1 MTNETVTK
9 EPQNIFYTN
18 VNDLEEAMKQKHLYA
33 DYALLDETWK
43 KRFDDYMTGKKT
55 MPLTY
60 DPFFKCMFHPD
71 RHPDWLSH
79 LLSAIIG
86 EPVTVESVLPSEN
99 TAISIDSLLIMD
111 IVVRLSDGSLA
122 NVEIQKIPYMFTAER
137 ISCYS
142 SDLLM
147 REYSRLK
154 KDKNFKYSDMKK
166 VYTIVLYEKTEGDF
180 KDPMLQGAYI
190 HHGKTRFDTSLKLN
204 LLQEYFLIAL
214 DVFDQNGYTDDKDSD
229 ALETELI
236 ATHNNIPETGFAAN
250 DLSMDSLEG
259 WLSILTAE
267 TMADVE
273 RVIRRYPWSEPIF
286 REMSAYVNN
295 PEEVILMFSEALKIA
310 DRNTVKYMIE
320 ELQDKATHEAELR
333 KQTEENLQQETQ
345 RRKQTEENLQQET
358 QRRKQAE
365 ENQKLAEKN
374 QKQET
379 ELRKQKEAELQL
391 SRENEQKLQ
400 EKIAELESLL
410 AGKN

>member
-1 MTNETVTK
+1 MTK
-9 EPQNIFYTN
+9 ETQNTFYLT

-154 KDKNFKYSDMKK
+154 KDRNFKYSDMKK

-190 HHGKTRFDTSLKLN
+190 HHGKTRFDTNLKLN

-214 DVFDQNGYTDDKDSD
+214 DVFGQNGYTDGKNSD

-236 ATHNNIPETGFAAN
+236 ATHSNIPEAGLATN
-250 DLSMDSLEG
+250 NLSTDSLDG

-273 RVIRRYPWSEPIF
+273 CVIRRYPWSEPIF

-345 RRKQTEENLQQET
+345 RRKQAEKNQKHETELRKQTEENL
-358 QRRKQAE
+358 
-365 ENQKLAEKN
+365 KLAEKN
-374 QKQET
+374 QRQT
-379 ELRKQKEAELQL
+379 EAELQL
-391 SRENEQKLQ
+391 SRESEQKLQ
-400 EKIAELESLL
+400 EKIAELQSLL

>member
-1 MTNETVTK
+1 MTK
-9 EPQNIFYTN
+9 ETQNTFYLT

-33 DYALLDETWK
+33 DYTLLDETWK

-71 RHPDWLSH
+71 RHADWLSH
-79 LLSAIIG
+79 LLSAILG
-86 EPVTVESVLPSEN
+86 ESVVVEQILPSEN
-99 TAISIDSLLIMD
+99 TAISVDSLLIMD
-111 IVVRLSDGSLA
+111 IVVRLRDGSLA

-154 KDKNFKYSDMKK
+154 KDKNFKYPDMKK
-166 VYTIVLYEKTEGDF
+166 VYTIVLYEKTEGNF
-180 KDPMLQGAYI
+180 KDPMLHGAYI
-190 HHGKTRFDTSLKLN
+190 HHGKNRFDTNLKLN

-214 DVFDQNGYTDDKDSD
+214 DVFCQNGYTDDKNSD

-236 ATHNNIPETGFAAN
+236 ATHKNVLETDLATD
-250 DLSMDSLEG
+250 DLSMDSLDG

-273 RVIRRYPWSEPIF
+273 RVIRRYPWSEAIF
-286 REMSAYVNN
+286 REMSAYVNR

-320 ELQDKATHEAELR
+320 ELQDRATQAEE
-333 KQTEENLQQETQ
+333 KQ
-345 RRKQTEENLQQET
+345 
-358 QRRKQAE
+358 KQAE
-365 ENQKLAEKN
+365 ENQRLAEDKQKQAEEK
-374 QKQET
+374 QKQEAQM
-379 ELRKQKEAELQL
+379 RKQAEAELQH
-391 SRENEQKLQ
+391 SREE
-400 EKIAELESLL
+400 IAQLKALL
-410 AGKN
+410 AKK

>member
-180 KDPMLQGAYI
+180 KDPMLHGAYI
-190 HHGKTRFDTSLKLN
+190 HHGKTRFDTSLKLK

-214 DVFDQNGYTDDKDSD
+214 DVFCQNGYTDDKNSD

-236 ATHNNIPETGFAAN
+236 ATHNNIPETGFATD
-250 DLSMDSLEG
+250 DLSMDSLDG

-365 ENQKLAEKN
+365 ENQKLTEADLQRTREENARLKALLAEK
-374 QKQET
+374 Q
-379 ELRKQKEAELQL
+379 
-391 SRENEQKLQ
+391 
-400 EKIAELESLL
+400 
-410 AGKN
+410 

>member
-1 MTNETVTK
+1 MISTSRTSDFQISGSAISSHKNIQ

-33 DYALLDETWK
+33 DYTLLDETWK

-99 TAISIDSLLIMD
+99 TAISVDSLLIMD

-180 KDPMLQGAYI
+180 KDPMLHGAYI

-214 DVFDQNGYTDDKDSD
+214 DVFCQNGYTDDKKSD

-236 ATHNNIPETGFAAN
+236 ATHNNIPETGLATN
-250 DLSMDSLEG
+250 NLSMDSLDG

-320 ELQDKATHEAELR
+320 ELQDRAT
-333 KQTEENLQQETQ
+333 
-345 RRKQTEENLQQET
+345 
-358 QRRKQAE
+358 QAE
-365 ENQKLAEKN
+365 EKQKL
-374 QKQET
+374 T
-379 ELRKQKEAELQL
+379 EAELQR
-391 SRENEQKLQ
+391 SQ
-400 EKIAELESLL
+400 EEVAQLKALL
-410 AGKN
+410 AKNNISDIYQK

>member
-1 MTNETVTK
+1 
-9 EPQNIFYTN
+9 
-18 VNDLEEAMKQKHLYA
+18 MKQKHLYA

-99 TAISIDSLLIMD
+99 TAISVDSLLIMD

-180 KDPMLQGAYI
+180 KDPMLHGAYI
-190 HHGKTRFDTSLKLN
+190 HHGKTRFDTSLKLK

-214 DVFDQNGYTDDKDSD
+214 DVFCQNGYTDDKNSD

-236 ATHNNIPETGFAAN
+236 ATHNNIPETGFATN
-250 DLSMDSLEG
+250 DLSMDSLDG

-273 RVIRRYPWSEPIF
+273 CVIRRYPWSEPIF

-345 RRKQTEENLQQET
+345 RRKQ
-358 QRRKQAE
+358 AE
-365 ENQKLAEKN
+365 ENQKL
-374 QKQET
+374 T
-379 ELRKQKEAELQL
+379 EADLQRT
-391 SRENEQKLQ
+391 REENAQLK
-400 EKIAELESLL
+400 ALL
-410 AGKN
+410 AKNNISNIYQK

>member
-99 TAISIDSLLIMD
+99 TAISVDSLLIMD

-180 KDPMLQGAYI
+180 KDPMLHGAYI

-214 DVFDQNGYTDDKDSD
+214 DVFCQNGYTDDKNSD

-236 ATHNNIPETGFAAN
+236 ATHNNIPKTGFATN

-365 ENQKLAEKN
+365 ENQKLTEADLQRTREENARLKALLAEK
-374 QKQET
+374 Q
-379 ELRKQKEAELQL
+379 
-391 SRENEQKLQ
+391 
-400 EKIAELESLL
+400 
-410 AGKN
+410 

>member
-1 MTNETVTK
+1 MTK
-9 EPQNIFYTN
+9 ETQNTFYLT

-99 TAISIDSLLIMD
+99 TAISVDSLLIMD

-166 VYTIVLYEKTEGDF
+166 VYTIVLYEKTEGNF
-180 KDPMLQGAYI
+180 KDPMLHGAYI
-190 HHGKTRFDTSLKLN
+190 HHGKTRFDTSLKLK

-214 DVFDQNGYTDDKDSD
+214 DVFCQNGYTDDKNSD

-236 ATHNNIPETGFAAN
+236 ATHNNIPETGFATN

-333 KQTEENLQQETQ
+333 KQETELRKQETELRKQTEENLQQETQ
-345 RRKQTEENLQQET
+345 RRKQTEENL
-358 QRRKQAE
+358 KLAE
-365 ENQKLAEKN
+365 ENQR
-374 QKQET
+374 QT
-379 ELRKQKEAELQL
+379 EAELQL

-400 EKIAELESLL
+400 EKIAELQSLL

>member
-1 MTNETVTK
+1 MTK
-9 EPQNIFYTN
+9 ETQNTFYLT

-99 TAISIDSLLIMD
+99 TAISVDSLLIMD

-190 HHGKTRFDTSLKLN
+190 HHGKTRFDTNLKLN

-214 DVFDQNGYTDDKDSD
+214 DVFCQNGYTDDKNSD

-236 ATHNNIPETGFAAN
+236 ATHNNIPETGFATN

-259 WLSILTAE
+259 WLSILIAE

-273 RVIRRYPWSEPIF
+273 RVMRRYPWSEPIF

-333 KQTEENLQQETQ
+333 KQTEED
-345 RRKQTEENLQQET
+345 LQQET

-365 ENQKLAEKN
+365 ENQRL
-374 QKQET
+374 T
-379 ELRKQKEAELQL
+379 EAELQL

-410 AGKN
+410 AGKS

>member
-9 EPQNIFYTN
+9 EPQNIFYTT

-99 TAISIDSLLIMD
+99 TAISVDSLLIMD

-180 KDPMLQGAYI
+180 KDPMLHGAYI
-190 HHGKTRFDTSLKLN
+190 HHGKTRFDTSLKLK

-214 DVFDQNGYTDDKDSD
+214 DVFCQNGYTDDKNSD

-236 ATHNNIPETGFAAN
+236 ATHNNIPETGFATN
-250 DLSMDSLEG
+250 DLSMDSLDG

-333 KQTEENLQQETQ
+333 KQETEL
-345 RRKQTEENLQQET
+345 RKQTEENLQQET

-365 ENQKLAEKN
+365 ER
-374 QKQET
+374 
-379 ELRKQKEAELQL
+379 RKQTETELQL

-400 EKIAELESLL
+400 EKIAELQSLL

>member
-18 VNDLEEAMKQKHLYA
+18 VNDLEEAMKQRHLYA

-190 HHGKTRFDTSLKLN
+190 HHGKTRFDTSLKLK

-214 DVFDQNGYTDDKDSD
+214 DVFGQNGYTDDKNSN

-236 ATHNNIPETGFAAN
+236 ATHNNIPETGFATN
-250 DLSMDSLEG
+250 NLSTDSLDG

-273 RVIRRYPWSEPIF
+273 CVIRRYPWSEPIF

-345 RRKQTEENLQQET
+345 RRKQ
-358 QRRKQAE
+358 AE
-365 ENQKLAEKN
+365 ENQKLAEEN
-374 QKQET
+374 QRLT
-379 ELRKQKEAELQL
+379 EADLQRT
-391 SRENEQKLQ
+391 REENAQLK
-400 EKIAELESLL
+400 ALL
-410 AGKN
+410 AKNNISNIYQE

>member
-9 EPQNIFYTN
+9 ETRNIFYTN

-99 TAISIDSLLIMD
+99 TAISVDSLLIMD

-180 KDPMLQGAYI
+180 KDPMLHGAYI

-214 DVFDQNGYTDDKDSD
+214 DVFCQNGYTDDKKSD

-236 ATHNNIPETGFAAN
+236 ATHNNIPETGLATN
-250 DLSMDSLEG
+250 NLSMDSLDG

-320 ELQDKATHEAELR
+320 ELQDRAT
-333 KQTEENLQQETQ
+333 
-345 RRKQTEENLQQET
+345 
-358 QRRKQAE
+358 QAE
-365 ENQKLAEKN
+365 EKQKL
-374 QKQET
+374 T
-379 ELRKQKEAELQL
+379 EAELQR
-391 SRENEQKLQ
+391 SQ
-400 EKIAELESLL
+400 EEVAQLKALL
-410 AGKN
+410 AKNNISDIYQK

>member
-1 MTNETVTK
+1 MTK
-9 EPQNIFYTN
+9 ETQNTFYLT

-33 DYALLDETWK
+33 DYTLLDETWK

-99 TAISIDSLLIMD
+99 TAISVDSLLIMD

-214 DVFDQNGYTDDKDSD
+214 DVFCQNGYTDDKNSD

-236 ATHNNIPETGFAAN
+236 ATHNNIPETRLVTN

-286 REMSAYVNN
+286 REMSAYINN

-345 RRKQTEENLQQET
+345 RRKQAEENQKQTEENLQQET

-365 ENQKLAEKN
+365 ENQR
-374 QKQET
+374 QT
-379 ELRKQKEAELQL
+379 EAELQL

-400 EKIAELESLL
+400 EKIAELQSLL

>member
-33 DYALLDETWK
+33 DYTLLDETWK

-71 RHPDWLSH
+71 RHADWLSH
-79 LLSAIIG
+79 LLSAILG
-86 EPVTVESVLPSEN
+86 ESVVVEQILPSEN
-99 TAISIDSLLIMD
+99 TAISVDSLLIMD

-190 HHGKTRFDTSLKLN
+190 HHGKTRFDTNLKLN

-214 DVFDQNGYTDDKDSD
+214 DVFCQNGYTDDKDSD

-236 ATHNNIPETGFAAN
+236 ATHNNIPEAGLATN
-250 DLSMDSLEG
+250 NLSMDSLEG

-267 TMADVE
+267 TIADVE

-345 RRKQTEENLQQET
+345 RRKQ
-358 QRRKQAE
+358 AE
-365 ENQKLAEKN
+365 ENQKLAEEN
-374 QKQET
+374 QRLT
-379 ELRKQKEAELQL
+379 EADLQRT
-391 SRENEQKLQ
+391 REENAQLK
-400 EKIAELESLL
+400 ALL
-410 AGKN
+410 AKNNISNIYQE